1 MIAGVSHGLIVVQAR
16 AIFKSEV
23 SRITSSGLRFQQID
37 SLEGCWYSGHIY
49 GKTYGVKLEVDTF
62 LVC

>member
-1 MIAGVSHGLIVVQAR
+1 MSHGLIVVQAR

-49 GKTYGVKLEVDTF
+49 VQGILLLAVAGP
-62 LVC
+62 